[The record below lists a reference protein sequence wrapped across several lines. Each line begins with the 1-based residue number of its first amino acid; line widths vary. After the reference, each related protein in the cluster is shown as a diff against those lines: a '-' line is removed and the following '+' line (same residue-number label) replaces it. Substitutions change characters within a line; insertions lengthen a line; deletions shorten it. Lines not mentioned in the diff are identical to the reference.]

1 MRERTYEITD
11 YCPHDCPF
19 CSSDTTDNP
28 KDAIFMSVADIA
40 GDLANASGSTG
51 NFDGVPFDR
60 IIISGGEPLAH
71 PQFYQILKLC
81 EEYSKDVV
89 VYSNAIRHIV
99 YNASVIDGV
108 YVEAN
113 LTVLPNVGK
122 LHILKR
128 VEQGREA
135 KRPEVKL
142 SSNWDGDCS
151 KECEHVVVRPDGSL
165 GRPCLK
171 KARVSAPSSEDP

>member
-19 CSSDTTDNP
+19 CSSDTTDSM
-28 KDAIFMSVADIA
+28 KDATFMSVVDIA
-40 GDLANASGSTG
+40 RDLAEACGGTG
-51 NFDGVPFDR
+51 NFDGQLFDR

-71 PQFYQILKLC
+71 PQFYQILMLC
-81 EEYSKDVV
+81 RDHARDVI
-89 VYSNAIRHIV
+89 VYSNAIQHIV
-99 YNASVIDGV
+99 YNAAVIDGI

-113 LTVLPNVGK
+113 LTVLPNVEK

-135 KRPEVKL
+135 TRPEVKF
-142 SSNWDGDCS
+142 SGNWDGDCS
-151 KECEHVVVRPDGSL
+151 KECEHVVVRPDGSR

-171 KARVSAPSSEDP
+171 RIGE

>member
-1 MRERTYEITD
+1 MDIGKARFLPYEVIRTDLEREVIER
-11 YCPHDCPF
+11 
-19 CSSDTTDNP
+19 
-28 KDAIFMSVADIA
+28 
-40 GDLANASGSTG
+40 GR
-51 NFDGVPFDR
+51 FDR
-60 IIISGGEPLAH
+60 IILSGGEPLAH
-71 PQFYQILKLC
+71 PRFYHILTLC
-81 EEYSKDVV
+81 EANADDVV

-99 YNASVIDGV
+99 YNAGVIDGI

-113 LTVLPNVGK
+113 LTVLPNVEK

-128 VEQGREA
+128 VAQGREA

-151 KECEHVVVRPDGSL
+151 KECEHVVVRPDSSL

-171 KARVSAPSSEDP
+171 KIES